1 MKTANRVLQYHTSD
15 CFDFIDLTEDVE
27 RFISQ
32 GSIKDGLVNVQ
43 ILHTSAA
50 LVLNENEP
58 LLLEDMKASLDRIA
72 PKDAEYQHDDFGKR
86 TVNLC
91 ENECVNGHSHCK
103 AIRLPANVTLNLI
116 DGRLQLGQWQRIML
130 IELDQARPRQVQV
143 QIIGE

>member
-1 MKTANRVLQYHTSD
+1 MKTAHTVLQYHTSD
-15 CFDFIDLTEDVE
+15 CFDFVDLTEDVE

-130 IELDQARPRQVQV
+130 IELDHARPRQVQV